1 MKVTRVTKIHDPMNW
16 NNTERRTTMSEL
28 IVVGFKKDMY
38 RASEVLNDLLRLNDD
53 WVVDLH
59 DAVAV
64 YRDYEGKLR
73 VDQSYQ
79 MTTGEGAGW
88 GALWGLMIGS
98 ILAIPFTAGAS
109 AAAAGAAVATGAI
122 SGTAIGAGLGAVD
135 ASSWKDSFGIP
146 EDFVQ
151 QVGALVQPG
160 DSAIFAILRVGN
172 PDVVADQFRGYGG
185 TILHTTLSKDQ
196 QAKVEKVLSASA
208 R

>member
-16 NNTERRTTMSEL
+16 NNTERRTIVPEL

-38 RASEVLNDLLRLNDD
+38 RASEVLNELSRLNYD

-64 YRDYEGKLR
+64 YRDYGGKLR

-109 AAAAGAAVATGAI
+109 AAAAGAAGRLPAGGRRGRGQHRSGRGRRSGGGRERGPARHSVPAGSGGGHRAGA
-122 SGTAIGAGLGAVD
+122 SRRA
-135 ASSWKDSFGIP
+135 
-146 EDFVQ
+146 
-151 QVGALVQPG
+151 
-160 DSAIFAILRVGN
+160 GN
-172 PDVVADQFRGYGG
+172 PGPYCDDAR
-185 TILHTTLSKDQ
+185 LHGPAGPRDS
-196 QAKVEKVLSASA
+196 
-208 R
+208 